1 MRTKKEVLKNM
12 LTGREKLVLKA
23 LVSEYIKTGKP
34 QGSKYLSEEIPYLK
48 KYAPATIR
56 ADMCNLENLNFLEK
70 THTSSGRIPST
81 KALRYYV
88 ENLLTP
94 SKECEDLFPV
104 VDKIANKAIF
114 SKSGVVEALTSLLSS
129 IKKSCIVSYESYT
142 ISQRVKSIQLI
153 ALSEQQAVLLI
164 VLENGR
170 VSHYKIDI
178 PKYFKLSVLTDWLAA
193 LTNTLENKELTEVI
207 DTLSFQLQ
215 PVLADDPKT
224 KFIRFLIKVLRKEI
238 VNLHSDKYTLLGFE
252 NFQDNQFFQ
261 TSAEMH
267 SFKLLLSVN
276 NLKNLINEDTGLAIR
291 FTKEIDFINKYPAVL
306 FTLPYR
312 TGNSVSCLALLAPDN
327 VDYNTIIPLLKYIE
341 IKLLELFKKEVTDE

>member
-1 MRTKKEVLKNM
+1 M
-12 LTGREKLVLKA
+12 
-23 LVSEYIKTGKP
+23 
-34 QGSKYLSEEIPYLK
+34 
-48 KYAPATIR
+48 
-56 ADMCNLENLNFLEK
+56 
-70 THTSSGRIPST
+70 
-81 KALRYYV
+81 
-88 ENLLTP
+88 
-94 SKECEDLFPV
+94 
-104 VDKIANKAIF
+104 
-114 SKSGVVEALTSLLSS
+114 
-129 IKKSCIVSYESYT
+129 
-142 ISQRVKSIQLI
+142 
-153 ALSEQQAVLLI
+153 LLI

-178 PKYFKLSVLTDWLAA
+178 PKYFKLSVLTDWLAD

-207 DTLSFQLQ
+207 DTLAFQLQ

-276 NLKNLINEDTGLAIR
+276 NLKNLINEDTGLAVR